1 MILFIL
7 CLLTCINTMDEIRDR
22 RLYAYDKIDLEWD
35 EYPDY
40 ETFFNTIKKF
50 EDEYPDL
57 IEMFPIGKSRLNRTI
72 WAVNLTKENGMFV
85 KPSILIV
92 GCHHGREMISALI
105 PLYTIDWFLENY
117 FENSTVREILEKM
130 CIYVIPMLNPD
141 GYMEALERNPWQRKN
156 AAPIDDDGD
165 GLVDEDPPED
175 LDSDGLFERVLN
187 LSDLLF
193 YYEGLDNDSDGRW
206 NEDWVGGVDLNRN
219 YDFQWNALTES
230 GSSLPR
236 AEDYKGEEPFSEPE
250 TRAVRDFVE
259 SHDNIRFSITFH
271 SGIELIL
278 YPWAYKE
285 EYIDDNEIIS
295 ACEAISSVTNYN
307 YISASFLYTS
317 SGTFIDWMYGKM
329 SIPSINIEVYVNYTE
344 SYKMM
349 GVRKGN
355 LMVYEVDVRKFFNPF
370 GDEIEKVCL
379 KNALAVYLLAT
390 MYLPKRFEMRMVD
403 IMVIPFMLIS
413 STFLFPRMLYYIVKM
428 LYAGKGRRSELRVNF
443 IRRRPLND

>member
-1 MILFIL
+1 MRRIVLLLILSL
-7 CLLTCINTMDEIRDR
+7 LLTNTMDGVKNNRIT
-22 RLYAYDKIDLEWD
+22 YSKINLRWD

-40 ETFFNTIKKF
+40 ETFFDTIKKF
-50 EDEYPDL
+50 EIEYPDL
-57 IEMFPIGKSRLNRTI
+57 IEVFPIGKSRLNRTI
-72 WAVNLTKENGMFV
+72 WAINLTKEDGVFV

-92 GCHHGREMISALI
+92 GCHHGRELISALV
-105 PLYTIDWFLENY
+105 PLYIIYWFLENY

-175 LDSDGLFERVLN
+175 LDSDGLLKRVLN
-187 LSDLLF
+187 LSDSFF
-193 YYEGLDNDSDGRW
+193 YYEGFDNDSDGRW
-206 NEDWVGGVDLNRN
+206 NEDWIGGVDLNRN

-230 GSSLPR
+230 GSSSPI
-236 AEDYKGEEPFSEPE
+236 AEDYRGEEPFSEPE

-285 EYIDDNEIIS
+285 EYINDVEIIS
-295 ACEAISSVTNYN
+295 ACEMMSEVTNYG
-307 YISASFLYTS
+307 YIPASFLYTA

-329 SIPSINIEVYVNYTE
+329 GIPSVNIEVYVNSTE
-344 SYKMM
+344 SYKMI
-349 GVRKGN
+349 GTRKEN
-355 LMVYEVDVRKFFNPF
+355 KLIYEVDVKRFFNPF
-370 GDEIEKVCL
+370 GDKIEEVCL
-379 KNALAVYLLAT
+379 KNSLAVYLLAKS
-390 MYLPKRFEMRMVD
+390 YLPKWVKVKIFDALMIPFLLMLPTLLIPRVLYYLTKMMRME
-403 IMVIPFMLIS
+403 
-413 STFLFPRMLYYIVKM
+413 
-428 LYAGKGRRSELRVNF
+428 GKLKIKN
-443 IRRRPLND
+443 